1 MTARQVAWVLAGI
14 GAAAFATMA
23 AGAWAVGSSA
33 EDVVASYTLTNTA
46 FGLGFGGCGLVIALH
61 RPRNAVGWLFLA
73 GALAHL
79 ITAAAAPWS
88 WYGVEHGWP
97 IPVLR
102 LIATIMAIAWPF
114 GIGLAFPL
122 ALLLFPSGR
131 IPPPPR
137 RWVAYVFALSGLLFV
152 LWMGTS
158 PEEFAPGVS
167 SYLALPFYAELE
179 PLWSV
184 VTVLGLPQA
193 LVIVVTMV
201 VSYRRGDETVRRQLL
216 WLLLAVIIAFAV
228 NVQRFAVGDGPILL
242 LLVFELVPVAVAVAI
257 VRHQL
262 FDIRLVVSR
271 TITYLLVTG
280 LVVGA
285 YVGIVALLDATAR
298 QLGLGGSILAAVAV
312 AIAFNPLRL
321 RLQGL
326 VDRLF
331 YGDRHDPV
339 RAAARVG
346 QRLVES
352 DGTDRALVLDAVR
365 EALRL
370 PYAAL
375 TTTDS
380 DIVASGEPTA
390 HRHVVE
396 LRLGGSTLG
405 ELVVGLRAGERRLAA
420 ADAGVLELMAVPLAM
435 AVRSAALADEVAD
448 SRGRIV
454 AGQEE
459 ERRRLRRDL
468 HDGLGPV
475 LTGIAYKID
484 AARNLLAGEPE
495 RVDELL
501 RELRATTGGAIE
513 DIRRVVY
520 GLRPPSLDELG
531 LAGAL
536 RHQAARLSTGST
548 GRPLT
553 VTVTAPSE
561 LPELPAAVEVA
572 AFRIAVE
579 GITNVARHSGASRA
593 EVRLA
598 VDGSELQ
605 VTVADDA
612 AGQAAW
618 RPGVGLTV
626 MAERAAEVGGSC
638 SAGPTGSGGLVR
650 AVLPLPHG
658 VDQGQ
663 KVVDE
668 DQPTTFCP

>member
-1 MTARQVAWVLAGI
+1 MTARRLVWVLAGV
-14 GAAAFATMA
+14 GLALFAVMA
-23 AGAWAVGSSA
+23 AGTWAAGPSA
-33 EDVVASYTLTNTA
+33 EDVVASYTVTNTA
-46 FGLGFGGCGLVIALH
+46 FGLGFGSCGLVIALH
-61 RPRNAVGWLFLA
+61 RPRNTVGWLFVA

-79 ITAAAAPWS
+79 ATAAAGPWS
-88 WYGVEHGWP
+88 VYGVEHGWP
-97 IPVLR
+97 LPALR
-102 LIATIMAIAWPF
+102 LLVTISTIAWPF

-131 IPPPPR
+131 IPPPRR
-137 RWVAYVFALSGLLFV
+137 RWVAYGLVLCGLLFV

-158 PEEFAPGVS
+158 PEEVSPGVS
-167 SYLALPFYAELE
+167 SYLALPFYADLE

-184 VTVLGLPQA
+184 VTVLGLVQA
-193 LVIVVTMV
+193 LAIVVTMV
-201 VSYRRGDETVRRQLL
+201 VSYRRGDEIVRRQLL
-216 WLLLAVIIAFAV
+216 WLLLAVIIAFAA

-242 LLVFELVPVAVAVAI
+242 LLAFELVPVAVAVAI
-257 VRHQL
+257 VRYQL

-271 TITYLLVTG
+271 TVTYLVLTG

-298 QLGLGGSILAAVAV
+298 QLGLGGSILATVVV

-321 RLQGL
+321 RLQAL

-331 YGDRHDPV
+331 YGDRRDPV
-339 RAAARVG
+339 RAASRVG
-346 QRLVES
+346 QRLLET
-352 DGTDRALVLDAVR
+352 DGTDRRLVLDAVR

-375 TTTDS
+375 VTAGDV
-380 DIVASGEPTA
+380 IAESGEPTA
-390 HRHVVE
+390 LRHAVD

-435 AVRSAALADEVAD
+435 AQRSATLAEEVAD

-475 LTGIAYKID
+475 LTGIAYKLD
-484 AARNLLAGEPE
+484 AARNLLATEPE

-548 GRPLT
+548 GEPLT
-553 VTVTAPSE
+553 VTVTAPAE

-572 AFRIAVE
+572 AYRIAVE

-598 VDGSELQ
+598 VDDAALQ
-605 VTVADDA
+605 VTVTDDA
-612 AGQAAW
+612 AGNGAW
-618 RPGVGLTV
+618 RPGVGMAV

-638 SAGPTGSGGLVR
+638 TAGPTGCGGLVR
-650 AVLPLPHG
+650 AVLPLP
-658 VDQGQ
+658 Q
-663 KVVDE
+663 
-668 DQPTTFCP
+668 

>member
-1 MTARQVAWVLAGI
+1 MTTRLRLVAWVLAGV
-14 GAAAFATMA
+14 GVAAFAVMA
-23 AGAWAVGSSA
+23 AGTWAVGPAA

-46 FGLGFGGCGLVIALH
+46 FGLGFGSCGLVIALH
-61 RPRNAVGWLFLA
+61 RPRNAVGWLFLV

-79 ITAAAAPWS
+79 ATAAAGPWAL
-88 WYGVEHGWP
+88 YGVEHGWP

-102 LIATIMAIAWPF
+102 LLVTISAIAWPF

-122 ALLLFPSGR
+122 ALLLFPTGR
-131 IPPPPR
+131 IPPPRR
-137 RWVAYVFALSGLLFV
+137 RWVVYGFVLSGLLFV

-158 PEEFAPGVS
+158 PEETVPGIS
-167 SYLALPFYAELE
+167 SYLALPFYADLE

-193 LVIVVTMV
+193 LAIVVTMV
-201 VSYRRGDETVRRQLL
+201 VRYRRGDEIVRRQLL
-216 WLLLAVIIAFAV
+216 WLLLAVIIAFAA
-228 NVQRFAVGDGPILL
+228 NVQRFALGDGPILL
-242 LLVFELVPVAVAVAI
+242 LLAFELVPVAVTVAI

-271 TITYLLVTG
+271 TVTYLLLTG

-285 YVGIVALLDATAR
+285 YVGIVAVLDATAR
-298 QLGLGGSILAAVAV
+298 QLGLGGSILATVV
-312 AIAFNPLRL
+312 IAIAFNPLRL

-346 QRLVES
+346 QQLVET

-375 TTTDS
+375 TTPDA
-380 DIVASGEPTA
+380 VVVESGEPAA
-390 HRHVVE
+390 HRHVVK
-396 LRLGGSTLG
+396 LRLGGATVG
-405 ELVVGLRAGERRLAA
+405 ELVVGMRAGERRLAT
-420 ADAGVLELMAVPLAM
+420 ADVGVLELMAVPLAM

-475 LTGIAYKID
+475 LTGIAYKLD
-484 AARNLLAGEPE
+484 AARNLLATAPD

-501 RELRATTGGAIE
+501 RELRDTAGGAIE

-548 GRPLT
+548 GLPLT
-553 VTVTAPSE
+553 VTVTAPAT

-572 AFRIAVE
+572 AYRIAVE

-598 VDGSELQ
+598 VDDAALQ

-612 AGQAAW
+612 AGEAAW

-638 SAGPTGSGGLVR
+638 SAGPTPSGGFVR
-650 AVLPLPHG
+650 AVLPLPAAH
-658 VDQGQ
+658 
-663 KVVDE
+663 
-668 DQPTTFCP
+668 